1 MRKIWILLDLV
12 LSILLG
18 FYINLNITSELIVY
32 FFSGNNSVYVFIF
45 TFFLIMQILL
55 IFSIIRLIRNKKIDK
70 YTFRAILVLYIS
82 IMLVLLFGRQ
92 VMETSINLNP
102 IDLITFKN
110 KDSFLQNILNVIF
123 FLPIGYLIKDIEF
136 KKAVP
141 YCLIGVFLIELIQL
155 VTKRGTFDIN
165 DIILN
170 MIGIFIG
177 YYVSKKFKLELV
189 SKWWFY
195 FKI

>member
-45 TFFLIMQILL
+45 IFFLIMQILL

-177 YYVSKKFKLELV
+177 YYISKKFKLELV
-189 SKWWFY
+189 SK
-195 FKI
+195 